1 MIEFEHKKISV
12 QRQCELI
19 DLLRSSLYYKPRGDD
34 SFDAELMRV
43 LDEEYT
49 KTPFYG
55 VRRMTVRLQKRGYEV
70 GEKRVRHLLRAMGLM
85 AVYPKK
91 RLSLPSPNH
100 KKYPY
105 LLRGVTIER
114 PNQVWSVDIT
124 YVRLRKGFA
133 YLVAIMDWFSR
144 YVIAWELSLSLE
156 SDFCVETL
164 RRALRSG
171 SPEIFNSDQ
180 GTQFTSEDF
189 TGILLCA
196 GIRISMDGRGRVYDN
211 IFVERLWRSV
221 KYEEVY
227 LKDYEGVREAREGLG
242 RYFEFYN
249 GNRPHQSLGY
259 RTPREVYSSEE
270 REVRF
275 GDLSAVTPLRLRL
288 RSVTAEVCGSV
299 VGEGLGIH
307 LKDD

>member
-1 MIEFEHKKISV
+1 MIAPDNKEISV

-19 DLLRSSLYYKPRGDD
+19 GLPRSSLYYESRRDTG
-34 SFDAELMRV
+34 FDAELMRV

-49 KTPFYG
+49 KRPFYG
-55 VRRMTVRLQKRGYEV
+55 VRRMVVRLQERGYEV
-70 GEKRVRHLLRAMGLM
+70 GDKRVRRLLRSMGLM

-91 RLSLPSPNH
+91 RLSLSSPNH

-105 LLRGVTIER
+105 LLRGVQIIR

-133 YLVAIMDWFSR
+133 YLVAIIDWHSR
-144 YVIAWELSLSLE
+144 YVLAWELSLSLE
-156 SDFCVETL
+156 SDFCVEAL
-164 RRALRSG
+164 KRALAEG

-189 TGILLCA
+189 TGILLGA

-227 LKDYEGVREAREGLG
+227 LKDYDGVVEAREGLG
-242 RYFEFYN
+242 GYFEFYN
-249 GNRPHQSLGY
+249 GERPHQALGY
-259 RTPREVYSSEE
+259 RTPREVYSGEE
-270 REVRF
+270 RRWED
-275 GDLSAVTPLRLRL
+275 GEGSAVTPLRLRR
-288 RSVTAEVCGSV
+288 RSVTAVECGRREVGNPP
-299 VGEGLGIH
+299 
-307 LKDD
+307 

>member
-1 MIEFEHKKISV
+1 MIEIGNKNIPV

-19 DLLRSSLYYKPRGDD
+19 DLPRSSFYYESQKDGMFD
-34 SFDAELMRV
+34 SELMRV

-55 VRRMTVRLQKRGYEV
+55 VPRMTFRLRKLGYKV
-70 GEKRVRHLLRAMGLM
+70 GKKRVRRLLRSMGLM

-91 RLSLPSPNH
+91 RLSLSNQNH

-105 LLRGVTIER
+105 LLRGVEIVR
-114 PNQVWSVDIT
+114 ANQVWSVDIT

-133 YLVAIMDWFSR
+133 YLVAIIDWHSR

-156 SDFCVETL
+156 SDFCVE
-164 RRALRSG
+164 ALRHALLKG

-189 TGILLCA
+189 TGILLRA

-227 LKDYEGVREAREGLG
+227 LRDYEDVREARESLG

-249 GNRPHQSLGY
+249 CERPHQALGY
-259 RTPREVYSSEE
+259 RTPQEVYGGKEQ
-270 REVRF
+270 EVEFR
-275 GDLSAVTPLRLRL
+275 DLSAVTRFGLRPTL
-288 RSVTAEVCGSV
+288 VTAVVGGSE
-299 VGEGLGIH
+299 VGEGLGNH
-307 LKDD
+307 LKDG

>member
-1 MIEFEHKKISV
+1 MIESDNKGIPV

-19 DLLRSSLYYKPRGDD
+19 GLSRASLYYKPRKDGD
-34 SFDAELMRV
+34 FDAELMRV

-55 VRRMTVRLQKRGYEV
+55 VRRMVVRLQERGYEV
-70 GEKRVRHLLRAMGLM
+70 GDKRVRRLLRSMGLM

-91 RLSLPSPNH
+91 RLSLPNAKH
-100 KKYPY
+100 KKYAY
-105 LLRGVTIER
+105 LLRDVEISR
-114 PNQVWSVDIT
+114 SNQVWSVDIT

-133 YLVAIMDWFSR
+133 YLVAIMDWYSR
-144 YVIAWELSLSLE
+144 YVVAWELSLSLE
-156 SDFCVETL
+156 SDFCVEAL
-164 RRALRSG
+164 RRALLSG

-189 TGILLCA
+189 TGILLGA

-227 LKDYEGVREAREGLG
+227 LKDYEGVCEAREGLG

-249 GNRPHQSLGY
+249 GNRPHQALGY
-259 RTPREVYSSEE
+259 RTPREVYSSVEGRWEDGEE
-270 REVRF
+270 
-275 GDLSAVTPLRLRL
+275 SAVTPLRLRL
-288 RSVTAEVCGSV
+288 RSVTAVVCSEV

-307 LKDD
+307 LKDG